1 MGDAIEPPGIDA
13 PAALS
18 GGAAFAALAV
28 RPTRAPGGQP
38 AAAIILVEIDS
49 KGAE

>member
-1 MGDAIEPPGIDA
+1 MGDAIEPPGTNA

-18 GGAAFAALAV
+18 AAGSFAALAV

-38 AAAIILVEIDS
+38 AAAVILVEIDS
-49 KGAE
+49 KGLA

>member
-1 MGDAIEPPGIDA
+1 MSNAIEPPGIDT

-18 GGAAFAALAV
+18 DEAAFAALAV

-38 AAAIILVEIDS
+38 AAAIILIEIDS